1 MKIKA
6 LMISLLILVGV
17 FVLGFLGI
25 NLGLRIVVGHGNE
38 VMVPDLTGMHFDV
51 AAKKCTDL
59 KLYLQETEAVH
70 SDEIPKGRIISQEP
84 HPDIHTKR
92 FRTVHVTVSKGPEL
106 IRIPF
111 VENLTVVQAKLK
123 LENAGLQLGKKIQ
136 RYSSDVKKGYVI
148 GSQPSADELIPR
160 KSEIDVIVS
169 LGDYSSLDDNGD
181 KWRTL
186 LDEGGK

>member
-1 MKIKA
+1 MKIRA
-6 LMISLLILVGV
+6 FLISVLILLGI
-17 FVLGFLGI
+17 FALGFFGTD
-25 NLGLRIVVGHGNE
+25 LGLKIAVGHGNE

-51 AAKKCTDL
+51 AAKKCTNL

-84 HPDIHTKR
+84 HSNINTKR

-106 IRIPF
+106 VRIPF

-160 KSEIDVIVS
+160 KSEVDVIVS
-169 LGDYSSLDDNGD
+169 LGDYSSLEDKGD

-186 LDEGGK
+186 LDEGGE